1 MNLPLANLV
10 TFLHLTETRSFSRA
24 AERADVSPSTVSN
37 QISSLEQEIGEM
49 LFARTRGPK
58 SVVTLTPAGEELANL
73 ARDVLAAHTAVNDH
87 FRPNVA
93 AGRARLAVTDDIAAS
108 PRLGD
113 ALRGFRL
120 RNPQV
125 KVEITVG
132 QSGPLYRRLR
142 GGQFDLALIKRMP
155 QDDCLD
161 VLRSEEISWV
171 VHPAARL
178 ELRPLPLVAYP
189 RSSFL
194 RNHSTATLD
203 EQEIPWHITNVV
215 RGVNG
220 QLAAIRSGL
229 GIGVMASGMMPAD
242 LEPTPSSWNLPPLGR
257 VDTVLVRG
265 SQISDAATR
274 LQAALQLVGRELLP

>member
-1 MNLPLANLV
+1 MNLPLTSLV
-10 TFLHLTETRSFSRA
+10 TFLHLTETLSFARA
-24 AERADVSPSTVSN
+24 AERAEVSPSTVSN
-37 QISSLEQEIGEM
+37 QIASLEQEIGES

-58 SVVTLTPAGEELANL
+58 PTVTLTPAGEELARL

-87 FRPNVA
+87 FRPSVS
-93 AGRARLAVTDDIAAS
+93 AGIARLAVTDDIAAS

-120 RNPQV
+120 RNPHV

-171 VHPAARL
+171 MHPAARL
-178 ELRPLPLVAYP
+178 EQRPLPLVAYP

-194 RNHSTATLD
+194 RNHSIAALD
-203 EQEIPWHITNVV
+203 DRGIAWRITNVV

-229 GIGVMASGMMPAD
+229 GIGVMASGMMPSD
-242 LEPTPSSWNLPPLGR
+242 LEPTPSSWNLPSLGR
-257 VDTVLVRG
+257 VDTVLIRG
-265 SQISDAATR
+265 SKATEAASR
-274 LQAALQLVGRELLP
+274 LEAGLRLIGRDLLP